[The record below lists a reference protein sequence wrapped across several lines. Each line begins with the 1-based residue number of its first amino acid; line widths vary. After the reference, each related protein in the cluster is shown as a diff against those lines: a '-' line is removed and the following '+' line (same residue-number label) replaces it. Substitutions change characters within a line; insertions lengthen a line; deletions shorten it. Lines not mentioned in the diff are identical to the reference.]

1 MPPRKIKLSAK
12 TGIPVLEPG
21 DLPHSK
27 AGSGGGASEHKA
39 AEGGDDEDSV
49 LPPRPPPLPVE
60 ATRRRKGETAE
71 EKRAR
76 KKAVKEARKVRPLK
90 APFYHTTTTSLT
102 AALCVHVSQARRAH
116 KSAVKQAYK
125 AEENRQR
132 SEAMRS
138 QTAIGAGSHV
148 LTLN

>member
-76 KKAVKEARKVRPLK
+76 KKAVKEARKVRSTLLSHDNHLTHCCLMCSCIPG
-90 APFYHTTTTSLT
+90 TS
-102 AALCVHVSQARRAH
+102 RA
-116 KSAVKQAYK
+116 Q
-125 AEENRQR
+125 EC
-132 SEAMRS
+132 SEAGL
-138 QTAIGAGSHV
+138 QG
-148 LTLN
+148 